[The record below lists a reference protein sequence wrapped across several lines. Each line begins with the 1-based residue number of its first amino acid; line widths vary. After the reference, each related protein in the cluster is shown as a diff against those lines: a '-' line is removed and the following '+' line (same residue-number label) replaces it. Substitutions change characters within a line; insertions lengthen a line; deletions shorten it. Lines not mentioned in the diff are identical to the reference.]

1 MNAII
6 INSSLKVA
14 EALESA
20 FDDNGWE
27 EGAGCSASSDPGITI
42 CVTNLADFYG
52 RRWLKIFKGGGDFYK
67 NPSMWLFQYLHI
79 DVRKFKKL
87 KMGIEN

>member
-20 FDDNGWE
+20 FDDNGWKK
-27 EGAGCSASSDPGITI
+27 EGKGEGGEGECSASSDQGITI

-52 RRWLKIFKGGGDFYK
+52 RRFLVED
-67 NPSMWLFQYLHI
+67 L
-79 DVRKFKKL
+79 
-87 KMGIEN
+87 

>member
-20 FDDNGWE
+20 FDDNGWKK
-27 EGAGCSASSDPGITI
+27 EGKGEGGGEGGKWECSASSDQGITI

-52 RRWLKIFKGGGDFYK
+52 RRLVED
-67 NPSMWLFQYLHI
+67 L
-79 DVRKFKKL
+79 
-87 KMGIEN
+87 